1 MITSSDAH
9 CLEDVGAAVTVAM
22 MAEPSF
28 QELEKALGQPRWPKD
43 LELKTRGD
51 VP

>member
-1 MITSSDAH
+1 VITSSDAH

-28 QELEKALGQPRWPKD
+28 QELEKALEHRDGRRIM
-43 LELKTRGD
+43 ELKTRGD
-51 VP
+51 VL